1 MKTLGPDF
9 VYGVISSMDG
19 ERDPRNLMFLFAFL
33 PNFIK
38 HIPLGHL
45 VEEMF
50 EVISCY
56 YPIDFHP
63 SPDDPAAVSRQDLA
77 MVLAPCLC
85 ATQEFAE
92 HCLVLLIEKLDS
104 SLRLAKIDSLKLLV
118 SLFFILY
125 VELALARV
133 HSMVVLNPQLTIRVT
148 IMRERVR
155 NTQVWKV
162 GLCSAV

>member
-9 VYGVISSMDG
+9 VYGIISALDG
-19 ERDPRNLMFLFAFL
+19 ERDPRNLMFLFALL
-33 PNFIK
+33 PTFIK

-63 SPDDPAAVSRQDLA
+63 APDDPAAVSRQDLA
-77 MVLAPCLC
+77 DALKPCLC
-85 ATQEFAE
+85 ASSQFADL
-92 HCLVLLIEKLDS
+92 CFVLLIEKLDS

-118 SLFFILY
+118 SFVCFII
-125 VELALARV
+125 EF
-133 HSMVVLNPQLTIRVT
+133 
-148 IMRERVR
+148 
-155 NTQVWKV
+155 
-162 GLCSAV
+162 C

>member
-9 VYGVISSMDG
+9 VYGVITSMDG
-19 ERDPRNLMFLFAFL
+19 ERDPRNLMFLFTFL

-77 MVLAPCLC
+77 TILAPCLC
-85 ATQEFAE
+85 ATPEFAE
-92 HCLVLLIEKLDS
+92 HCLVLLLEKLDS

-118 SLFFILY
+118 SCFIFILY
-125 VELALARV
+125 KLIFANFGVV
-133 HSMVVLNPQLTIRVT
+133 VMVRIRSPRRDYIVC
-148 IMRERVR
+148 
-155 NTQVWKV
+155 KY
-162 GLCSAV
+162 LL